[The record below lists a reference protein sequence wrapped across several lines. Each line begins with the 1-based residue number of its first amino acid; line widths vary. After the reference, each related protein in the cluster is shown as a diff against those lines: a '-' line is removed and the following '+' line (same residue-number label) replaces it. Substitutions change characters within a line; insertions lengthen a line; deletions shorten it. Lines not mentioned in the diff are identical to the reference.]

1 MIIELFFLLLG
12 STILILITLGGEA
25 KEKAL
30 SKEAATSR
38 KSIQKII
45 SDYNLARLGVKGNA
59 DD

>member
-1 MIIELFFLLLG
+1 MMTSLFFLLLAF
-12 STILILITLGGEA
+12 TILVLITLGGDA

-45 SDYNLARLGVKGNA
+45 SDYNLTRLGGKGK
-59 DD
+59 